1 MRISSFIAKRY
12 LFAKS
17 STNAV
22 NIITLISVISIII
35 GTIVFLVVLSAFSGL
50 KQFNLSV
57 ISTTDPDLKIIAA
70 RGKTFNISKEQL
82 KYLDSITEIEHYSK
96 VIEERVYL
104 EYNGKTHLGFLKGV
118 DENFLKVNRLDT
130 TIYAGSWH
138 TQTEPEMV
146 IGAGV
151 RRRLSLALGDYGKLL
166 KVMVPK
172 PGKGQITDP
181 SQAFKKSK
189 AIASGIFQ
197 VGSDIDEDHVFTHI
211 NYVGKLLGYKL
222 NEISSLELKLT
233 SLDQEQ
239 NARIQLAKILGD
251 QVIIKNRTS
260 LNDSLYKMLNTENLA
275 LYFICTLVI
284 IIVLFSFI
292 GSIIMTIIDKVPH
305 IKTLSDLGSSIKEI
319 RRAFFLQGVF
329 MIIIGSLM
337 GIVLGMAIIL
347 LQQQFGLI
355 KITSSLP
362 YPVHLTTLNVLI
374 VLTTIITLGIAAS
387 KLASSRINSRLLR
400 T

>member
-22 NIITLISVISIII
+22 NIITLISVISMVI

-57 ISTTDPDLKIIAA
+57 ISTADPDLKVIPTQ
-70 RGKTFNISKEQL
+70 GKTIHLSKEQL
-82 KYLDSITEIEHYSK
+82 KRLNAISEIAHYSK

-104 EYNGKTHLGFLKGV
+104 EYDGKTHLGFLKGV

-130 TIYAGSWH
+130 TVFAGSWH

-151 RRRLSLALGDYGKLL
+151 RRRLSLAIGDYGKLL

-172 PGKGQITDP
+172 PGTGQITDP

-197 VGSDIDEDHVFTHI
+197 IGGEIDEDHVFTHI
-211 NYVGKLLGYKL
+211 DYVGKLLGYDN
-222 NEISSLELKLT
+222 NEISTLEIKLN
-233 SLDQEQ
+233 SLDKEE
-239 NARIQLAKILGD
+239 NARIQLSKIFGD
-251 QVIIKNRTS
+251 SVIIKNRTS

-284 IIVLFSFI
+284 VIVLFTFI
-292 GSIIMTIIDKVPH
+292 GSIIIIIIDKRPH
-305 IKTLSDLGSSIKEI
+305 IKTLSDLGSSLKEI

-329 MIIIGSLM
+329 MVISGSLV
-337 GIVLGMAIIL
+337 GIVLGVIIIS
-347 LQQQFGLI
+347 LQQYFGFI
-355 KITSSLP
+355 KITTSLP
-362 YPVHLTTLNVLI
+362 YPVHLTAINVLI
-374 VLTTIITLGIAAS
+374 VLTTIIVLGIAAS
-387 KLASSRINSRLLR
+387 KLASSRITSKLLR

>member
-22 NIITLISVISIII
+22 NIITLISVISMVI

-57 ISTTDPDLKIIAA
+57 ISTADPDLKVIPTQ
-70 RGKTFNISKEQL
+70 GKTIQLSKEQL
-82 KYLDSITEIEHYSK
+82 KRLNAISEIAHYSK

-104 EYNGKTHLGFLKGV
+104 EYDGKTHLGFLKGV

-130 TIYAGSWH
+130 TVFAGSWH

-151 RRRLSLALGDYGKLL
+151 RRRLSLAIGDYGKLL

-172 PGKGQITDP
+172 PGTGQITDP

-197 VGSDIDEDHVFTHI
+197 IGGEIDEDHVFTHI
-211 NYVGKLLGYKL
+211 DYVGKLLGYDN
-222 NEISSLELKLT
+222 NEISTLEIKLN
-233 SLDQEQ
+233 SLDKEE
-239 NARIQLAKILGD
+239 NARIQLSKIFGD
-251 QVIIKNRTS
+251 SVIIKNRTS

-284 IIVLFSFI
+284 IIVLFTFI
-292 GSIIMTIIDKVPH
+292 GSIIIIIIDKRLH
-305 IKTLSDLGSSIKEI
+305 IKTLSDLGSSLKEI

-329 MIIIGSLM
+329 MVISGSLV
-337 GIVLGMAIIL
+337 GIVLGVIIIS
-347 LQQQFGLI
+347 LQQYFGFI
-355 KITSSLP
+355 KITTSLP
-362 YPVHLTTLNVLI
+362 YPVHLTAINVLI
-374 VLTTIITLGIAAS
+374 VLTTIIVLGIAAS
-387 KLASSRINSRLLR
+387 KLASSRITSKLLR

>member
-22 NIITLISVISIII
+22 NIITLISVISMVI

-57 ISTTDPDLKIIAA
+57 ISTADPDLKVIPTQ
-70 RGKTFNISKEQL
+70 GKTIQLSKEQL
-82 KYLDSITEIEHYSK
+82 KRLNAISEIAHYSK

-104 EYNGKTHLGFLKGV
+104 EYDGKTHLGFLKGV

-130 TIYAGSWH
+130 TVFAGSWH

-151 RRRLSLALGDYGKLL
+151 RRRLSLAIGDYGKLL

-172 PGKGQITDP
+172 PGTGQITDP

-197 VGSDIDEDHVFTHI
+197 IGGEIDEDHVFTHI
-211 NYVGKLLGYKL
+211 DYVGKLLGYDN
-222 NEISSLELKLT
+222 NEISTLEIKLN
-233 SLDQEQ
+233 SLDKEE
-239 NARIQLAKILGD
+239 NARIQLSKIFGD
-251 QVIIKNRTS
+251 SVIIKNRTS

-284 IIVLFSFI
+284 IIVLFTFI
-292 GSIIMTIIDKVPH
+292 GSIIMIIIDKRPH
-305 IKTLSDLGSSIKEI
+305 IKTLSDLGSSLKEI

-329 MIIIGSLM
+329 MVISGSLV
-337 GIVLGMAIIL
+337 GIVLGVIIIS
-347 LQQQFGLI
+347 LQQYFGFI
-355 KITSSLP
+355 KITTSLP
-362 YPVHLTTLNVLI
+362 YPVHLTAINVLI
-374 VLTTIITLGIAAS
+374 VVTTIIVLGVAAS
-387 KLASSRINSRLLR
+387 KLASSRITSKLLR

>member
-22 NIITLISVISIII
+22 NIITLISVISMVI

-57 ISTTDPDLKIIAA
+57 ISTADPDLKVIPTQ
-70 RGKTFNISKEQL
+70 GKTIQLSKEQL
-82 KYLDSITEIEHYSK
+82 KRLNAISEIAHYSK

-104 EYNGKTHLGFLKGV
+104 EYDGKTHLGFLKGV

-130 TIYAGSWH
+130 TVFAGSWH

-151 RRRLSLALGDYGKLL
+151 RRRLSLAIGDYGKLL

-172 PGKGQITDP
+172 PGTGQITDP

-197 VGSDIDEDHVFTHI
+197 IGGEIDEDHVFTHI
-211 NYVGKLLGYKL
+211 DYVGKLLGYDN
-222 NEISSLELKLT
+222 NEISTLEIKLN
-233 SLDQEQ
+233 SLDKEE
-239 NARIQLAKILGD
+239 NARIQLSKIFGD
-251 QVIIKNRTS
+251 NVIIKNRTS

-284 IIVLFSFI
+284 IIVLFTFI
-292 GSIIMTIIDKVPH
+292 GSIIIIIIDKRPH
-305 IKTLSDLGSSIKEI
+305 IKTLSDLGSSLKEI

-329 MIIIGSLM
+329 MVISGSLV
-337 GIVLGMAIIL
+337 GIVLGVIIIS
-347 LQQQFGLI
+347 LQQYFGFI
-355 KITSSLP
+355 KITTSLP
-362 YPVHLTTLNVLI
+362 YPVHLTAINVLI
-374 VLTTIITLGIAAS
+374 VLTTIIVLGIAAS
-387 KLASSRINSRLLR
+387 KLASSRITSKLLR

>member
-22 NIITLISVISIII
+22 NIITLISVISMVI

-57 ISTTDPDLKIIAA
+57 ISTADPDLKVIPTQ
-70 RGKTFNISKEQL
+70 GKTIQLSKEQL
-82 KYLDSITEIEHYSK
+82 KRLNAISEIAHYSK

-104 EYNGKTHLGFLKGV
+104 EYDGKTHLGFLKGV

-130 TIYAGSWH
+130 TVFAGSWH

-151 RRRLSLALGDYGKLL
+151 RRRLSLAIGDYGKLL

-172 PGKGQITDP
+172 PGTGQITDP

-197 VGSDIDEDHVFTHI
+197 IGGEIDEDHVFTHI
-211 NYVGKLLGYKL
+211 DYVGKLLGYDN
-222 NEISSLELKLT
+222 NEISTLEIKLN
-233 SLDQEQ
+233 SLDKEE
-239 NARIQLAKILGD
+239 NARIQLSKIFGD
-251 QVIIKNRTS
+251 SVIIKNRTS

-284 IIVLFSFI
+284 IIVLFTFI
-292 GSIIMTIIDKVPH
+292 GSIIMIIIDKRPY
-305 IKTLSDLGSSIKEI
+305 IKTLSDLGSSLKEI

-329 MIIIGSLM
+329 MVISGSLV
-337 GIVLGMAIIL
+337 GIVLGVIIIS
-347 LQQQFGLI
+347 LQQYFGFI
-355 KITSSLP
+355 KITTSLP
-362 YPVHLTTLNVLI
+362 YPVHLTAINVLI
-374 VLTTIITLGIAAS
+374 VLTTIIVLGIAAS
-387 KLASSRINSRLLR
+387 KLASSRITSKLLR

>member
-22 NIITLISVISIII
+22 NIITLISVISMII

-57 ISTTDPDLKIIAA
+57 ISTADPDLKVIPAQ
-70 RGKTFNISKEQL
+70 GKTIRLSKEQL
-82 KYLDSITEIEHYSK
+82 KGLNAISEIAQYSK

-104 EYNGKTHLGFLKGV
+104 EYDGKTHLGFLKGV

-130 TIYAGSWH
+130 TVFAGSWH

-151 RRRLSLALGDYGKLL
+151 RRRLSLAIGDYGKLL

-172 PGKGQITDP
+172 PGTGQITDP
-181 SQAFKKSK
+181 SQAFRKSK

-197 VGSDIDEDHVFTHI
+197 IGGEIDEDHVFTHI
-211 NYVGKLLGYKL
+211 DYVGKLLDYDN
-222 NEISSLELKLT
+222 NEISTLEIKLN
-233 SLDQEQ
+233 SLDKEKDV
-239 NARIQLAKILGD
+239 RTQLAKIFGD
-251 QVIIKNRTS
+251 SIIIKNRTS

-284 IIVLFSFI
+284 IIVLFTFI
-292 GSIIMTIIDKVPH
+292 GSIIMIIIDKRPH
-305 IKTLSDLGSSIKEI
+305 IKTLSDLGSSLKEI
-319 RRAFFLQGVF
+319 RRVFFLQGVF
-329 MIIIGSLM
+329 MVIAGSLA
-337 GIVLGMAIIL
+337 GIVLGIIIIS
-347 LQQQFGLI
+347 LQQYFGFI
-355 KITSSLP
+355 KITASLP
-362 YPVHLTTLNVLI
+362 YPVHLTALNVLI
-374 VLTTIITLGIAAS
+374 VVTTIIVLGIAAS
-387 KLASSRINSRLLR
+387 KLASSRITSKLLR

>member
-22 NIITLISVISIII
+22 NIITLISVISMVI

-57 ISTTDPDLKIIAA
+57 ISTADPDLKVIPTQ
-70 RGKTFNISKEQL
+70 GKTIQLSKEQL
-82 KYLDSITEIEHYSK
+82 KRLNAISEIAHYSK

-104 EYNGKTHLGFLKGV
+104 EYDGKTHLGFLKGV

-130 TIYAGSWH
+130 TVFAGSWH

-151 RRRLSLALGDYGKLL
+151 RRRLSLAIGDYGKLL

-172 PGKGQITDP
+172 PGTGQITDP

-197 VGSDIDEDHVFTHI
+197 IGGEIDEDHVFTHI
-211 NYVGKLLGYKL
+211 DYVGKLLGYDN
-222 NEISSLELKLT
+222 NEISTLEIKLN
-233 SLDQEQ
+233 SLDKEE
-239 NARIQLAKILGD
+239 NARIQLSKIFGD
-251 QVIIKNRTS
+251 SVIIKNRTS

-284 IIVLFSFI
+284 IIVLFTFI
-292 GSIIMTIIDKVPH
+292 GSIIIIIIDKRPH
-305 IKTLSDLGSSIKEI
+305 IKTLSDLGSSLKEI

-329 MIIIGSLM
+329 MVISGSLV
-337 GIVLGMAIIL
+337 GIVLGVIIIS
-347 LQQQFGLI
+347 LQQYFGFI
-355 KITSSLP
+355 KITTSLP
-362 YPVHLTTLNVLI
+362 YPVHLTAINVLI
-374 VLTTIITLGIAAS
+374 VLTTIIVLGIAAS
-387 KLASSRINSRLLR
+387 KLASSRITSKLLR

>member
-22 NIITLISVISIII
+22 NIITLISVISMVI

-57 ISTTDPDLKIIAA
+57 ISTADPDLKVIPTQ
-70 RGKTFNISKEQL
+70 GKTIQLSKEQL
-82 KYLDSITEIEHYSK
+82 KRLNAISEIAHYSK

-104 EYNGKTHLGFLKGV
+104 EYDGKTHLGFLKGV

-130 TIYAGSWH
+130 TVFAGSWH

-151 RRRLSLALGDYGKLL
+151 RRRLSLAIGDYGKLL

-172 PGKGQITDP
+172 PGTGQITDP

-197 VGSDIDEDHVFTHI
+197 IGGEIDEDHVFTHI
-211 NYVGKLLGYKL
+211 DYVGKLLGYDN
-222 NEISSLELKLT
+222 NEISTLEIKLN
-233 SLDQEQ
+233 SLDKEE
-239 NARIQLAKILGD
+239 NARIQLSKIFGD
-251 QVIIKNRTS
+251 SVIIKNRTS

-275 LYFICTLVI
+275 LYFICTLAV
-284 IIVLFSFI
+284 SY
-292 GSIIMTIIDKVPH
+292 T
-305 IKTLSDLGSSIKEI
+305 
-319 RRAFFLQGVF
+319 
-329 MIIIGSLM
+329 
-337 GIVLGMAIIL
+337 
-347 LQQQFGLI
+347 
-355 KITSSLP
+355 
-362 YPVHLTTLNVLI
+362 HLTLPTK
-374 VLTTIITLGIAAS
+374 A
-387 KLASSRINSRLLR
+387 
-400 T
+400 